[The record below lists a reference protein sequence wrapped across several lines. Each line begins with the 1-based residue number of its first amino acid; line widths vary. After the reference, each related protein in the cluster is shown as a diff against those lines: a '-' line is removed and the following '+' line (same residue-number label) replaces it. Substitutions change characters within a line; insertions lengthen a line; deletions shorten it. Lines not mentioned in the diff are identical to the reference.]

1 MEFGLGNLVYS
12 PEVQNWLLFAV
23 ILIVAIIVAKM
34 IHTFIRFG
42 VKKVAL
48 DTRTRVDDIIVDASE
63 GPFIFIF
70 FLLAVWFSL
79 PLLSLPGDVA
89 TIVYNVLKILIV
101 VTIVYFSGRLSDKL
115 IEVAITNRGM
125 DDDTPWKKSLP
136 AFQKLFKAAL
146 IIIAALVVFEILG
159 FDIWALVAGLG
170 LGGLAVA
177 LAAKDT
183 LANMFGS
190 VTVLA
195 DRPFKIGDRIKFDT
209 YEGRVLEI
217 GLRSTRIKTDHNTE
231 VMIPNA
237 NLATGVIENITRRQ
251 SPQQEKISLVLDRG
265 LGSEQ
270 IRMAI
275 ELIQP
280 ILKNN
285 EHLDPQYQVAFTEI
299 SARGYLVEISYRLK
313 NRWEALAVKEDLNL
327 KVLAELE
334 KRQIKLA

>member
-1 MEFGLGNLVYS
+1 MEFGLGNIVYS

-34 IHTFIRFG
+34 IHVFVRFG
-42 VKKVAL
+42 VKRAAL
-48 DTRTRVDDIIVDASE
+48 DTKTKVDDLIVDASE
-63 GPFIFIF
+63 GPFIFVF
-70 FLLAVWFSL
+70 FLVTLWLSL
-79 PLLSLPGDVA
+79 PLLVLPGDVT

-101 VTIVYFSGRLSDKL
+101 VTVVYFAGRLSDKL
-115 IEVAITNRGM
+115 IEIAITSKSF
-125 DDDTPWKKSLP
+125 DADTPWKKSLP

-146 IIIAALVVFEILG
+146 IIIAALVIFELLG
-159 FDIWALVAGLG
+159 FDILALLAGLG

-195 DRPFKIGDRIKFDT
+195 DRPFKIGDRVKFDE

-217 GLRSTRIKTDHNTE
+217 GLRSTKIRTDQNTE

-237 NLATGVIENITRRQ
+237 NLATGVIENVSRRQ
-251 SPQQEKISLVLDRG
+251 AAPQEKIVLTLDRS
-265 LGSEQ
+265 LTSEQ
-270 IRMAI
+270 LTQVVN
-275 ELIQP
+275 LIQD
-280 ILKNN
+280 IFQHNQ
-285 EHLDPQYQVAFTEI
+285 HIDARYQVAFTEMKPLGFVI
-299 SARGYLVEISYRLK
+299 EADYRLK

-327 KVLAELE
+327 AILRELE
-334 KRQIKLA
+334 KRRIKLA